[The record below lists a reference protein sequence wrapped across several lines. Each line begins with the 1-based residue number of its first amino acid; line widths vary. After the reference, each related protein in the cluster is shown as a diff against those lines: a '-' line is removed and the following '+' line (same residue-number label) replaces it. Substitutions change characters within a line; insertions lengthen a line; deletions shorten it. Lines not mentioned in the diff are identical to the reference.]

1 MPFLATL
8 IVSTTFLCLMSEA
21 VTQFENTI
29 ADYTGAS
36 YAVALDSCTSSVY
49 NCLKFYDPG
58 SIVLPKRTFISI
70 YTYSLFAKC
79 KVSFSDESWD
89 DMYQIDDT
97 PILDCAKC
105 LFEGM
110 YVPGSA
116 MCLSF
121 GREKPL
127 SITDNR
133 WGLRGG
139 MILTDNLDLVNFV
152 RSGIDQT
159 VKRTQNSE
167 RCFFHLDKNHSM
179 TDNEART
186 GFSLFNQGAPQ
197 ELGTKEL
204 SLTYPDLSQY
214 KLIKVK
220 DRVKIISHP
229 NDPADRW
236 ILDNAKYITHE
247 SHAQRTDGTTRR

>member
-1 MPFLATL
+1 
-8 IVSTTFLCLMSEA
+8 MSEA

-49 NCLKFYDPG
+49 NCLK
-58 SIVLPKRTFISI
+58 

-167 RCFFHLDKNHSM
+167 RCFQIVLLLHS
-179 TDNEART
+179 
-186 GFSLFNQGAPQ
+186 
-197 ELGTKEL
+197 
-204 SLTYPDLSQY
+204 
-214 KLIKVK
+214 
-220 DRVKIISHP
+220 
-229 NDPADRW
+229 
-236 ILDNAKYITHE
+236 
-247 SHAQRTDGTTRR
+247 